1 MNIDLELKSK
11 ELKDL
16 VSQFETPKF
25 IGEISSM
32 MQFISA
38 ENPTE
43 SLKGLSSPLR
53 QLYYLAGLNLTST
66 VLPST
71 PLRPQF
77 TQEEWDKM
85 KELINEIENGYE
97 QLFFPQTEDEV
108 DEEWT
113 MRRMIAM
120 PTFLN
125 YFNQGPLNYEEQ
137 VIERVIEYFTPF
149 NSEIKTQFGIDIND
163 FIKIYTYIDSLPNK
177 FLDEK
182 INRKDGQSWEEFAQS
197 MIEKGLRPEEW
208 NDHMPSHFKE
218 LFQFMYDKGAMH
230 RFTIQQLTEVFG
242 AEKSNLFLNALV
254 CSRSESPFLYYTEA
268 NILHSKP
275 IFKVNDSEFQS
286 IELKQIIHA
295 IFNIFFEFCT
305 ANNSLKDKFYAV
317 RGDKLEEKIENV
329 IQKYFN
335 NKATV
340 YKSYYTTD
348 GNEQDLLFLIDGSVA
363 LIVEAKASKRKEPR
377 RDPDKAYPLIL
388 SNFDEVIQKGY
399 DQAYRVKNKFL
410 SKEILKLYSDQQL
423 TKHIADINTKK
434 YYHVFSIIV
443 TLDRFGQIQTDLS
456 ELLEIW
462 DNDEFPLSICI
473 DDLEIFL
480 LTLSKLKKNKSEL
493 VLFLHLREKL
503 HQKLICSDELEI
515 CGGFI
520 NKKITYK
527 TALQDKIIAL
537 TPDLSGVFDEHYH
550 KGGIGFTNEKNMIF
564 KTDSKYHI
572 IGR

>member
-1 MNIDLELKSK
+1 MKIDLEQKSK
-11 ELKDL
+11 ELKEL
-16 VSQFETPKF
+16 VSQFETTMF
-25 IGEISSM
+25 LGEISSM
-32 MQFISA
+32 MQFISV
-38 ENPTE
+38 ENPPQ
-43 SLKGLSSPLR
+43 SLKELSSPLR

-66 VLPST
+66 VNPLT

-77 TQEEWDKM
+77 TKEEWDKM
-85 KELINEIENGYE
+85 KELINEIELGYQE
-97 QLFFPQTEDEV
+97 FFYPETEDEV
-108 DEEWT
+108 DEEWK

-149 NSEIKTQFGIDIND
+149 NSEIKAQFGIEVND
-163 FIKIYTYIDSLPNK
+163 FIDIYTFIDTLPNK

-182 INRKDGQSWEEFAQS
+182 INRKDGQSWEDFAQS
-197 MIEKGLRPEEW
+197 MIDKGLRPDEW

-218 LFQFMYDKGAMH
+218 LFQFMYDKGKMH
-230 RFTIQQLTEVFG
+230 RFNIQQLIEIFG
-242 AEKSNLFLNALV
+242 ADKANSFLNALA
-254 CSRSESPFLYYTEA
+254 CNRSESPFLYYTEA

-275 IFKVNDSEFQS
+275 IFKANDNEFQS

-295 IFNIFFEFCT
+295 IFNILFEFCT
-305 ANNSLKDKFYAV
+305 TTNSLKDKFYAV
-317 RGDKLEEKIENV
+317 RGDKLEEKIEHV
-329 IQKYFN
+329 FQKYYN

-348 GNEQDLLFLIDGSVA
+348 GNEQDLLFLIDGGVA

-399 DQAYRVKNKFL
+399 DQAYRVKSKFL
-410 SKEILKLYSDQQL
+410 NREVLKLYSDQQL

-443 TLDRFGQIQTDLS
+443 TLERFGQIQTDLS

-480 LTLSKLKKNKSEL
+480 LTLTKLKRNKSEL
-493 VLFLHLREKL
+493 VQFLHLREKL
-503 HQKLICSDELEI
+503 HEKLICSDELEI

-527 TALQDKIIAL
+527 IASQNNILAL
-537 TPDLSGVFDEHYH
+537 TPDLSGVFDDHYH
-550 KGGIGFTNEKNMIF
+550 KGGIGFTNEKNMNL

-572 IGR
+572 IGK

>member
-1 MNIDLELKSK
+1 MKIDLEQKSK
-11 ELKDL
+11 ELKEL
-16 VSQFETPKF
+16 VSQFETTMF
-25 IGEISSM
+25 LGEISSM
-32 MQFISA
+32 MQFISV
-38 ENPTE
+38 ENPPQ

-66 VLPST
+66 TDPLT

-85 KELINEIENGYE
+85 KELINEIEFGYQE
-97 QLFFPQTEDEV
+97 FFYPKTEDEV
-108 DEEWT
+108 DEEWK

-149 NSEIKTQFGIDIND
+149 NTEIIAQFGIEVND
-163 FIKIYTYIDSLPNK
+163 FIEIYTFIDTLPNK

-197 MIEKGLRPEEW
+197 MIDKGLRPDEW

-218 LFQFMYDKGAMH
+218 LFQFMYDKGKMH
-230 RFTIQQLTEVFG
+230 RFNIQQLTEIYG
-242 AEKSNLFLNALV
+242 ADKSNCFLNALI
-254 CSRSESPFLYYTEA
+254 CNRSESPFLYYTEA

-275 IFKVNDSEFQS
+275 IFKVNDNEFQS

-295 IFNIFFEFCT
+295 IFNILFEFCT
-305 ANNSLKDKFYAV
+305 TTNSLKDKFYAV

-329 IQKYFN
+329 FQKYFN

-348 GNEQDLLFLIDGSVA
+348 GNEQDLLFLIDGGVA

-399 DQAYRVKNKFL
+399 DQAYRVKSKFL
-410 SKEILKLYSDQQL
+410 DKEILKLYSDQQL

-443 TLDRFGQIQTDLS
+443 TLERFGQIQTDLS

-480 LTLSKLKKNKSEL
+480 LTLTKLNRNKSEL
-493 VLFLHLREKL
+493 VQFLHLREKL
-503 HQKLICSDELEI
+503 HGKLICSDELEI
-515 CGGFI
+515 CGGFL

-527 TALQDKIIAL
+527 IASQNNILAL
-537 TPDLSGVFDEHYH
+537 TPDLSGIFDDHYH
-550 KGGIGFTNEKNMIF
+550 KGGIGFTNEKNMNL